1 MKIIEL
7 SIIFT
12 SKLGK
17 TLFFFPSDPGRRF
30 EFSAPISGRRAEWEA
45 SW

>member
-1 MKIIEL
+1 MKISVL

-17 TLFFFPSDPGRRF
+17 TPTKYP
-30 EFSAPISGRRAEWEA
+30 RAQNTCPA
-45 SW
+45 